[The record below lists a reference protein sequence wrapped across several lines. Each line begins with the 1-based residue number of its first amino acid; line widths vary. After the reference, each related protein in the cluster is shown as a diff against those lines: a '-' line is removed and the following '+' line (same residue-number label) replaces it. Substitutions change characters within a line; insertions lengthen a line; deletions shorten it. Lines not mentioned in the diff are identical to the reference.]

1 MPKKLSKRPDYAT
14 TQKVHSEN
22 LEWLKWLDWPSM
34 SLFARAYQTMQLPKD
49 KNKPA
54 LKKENPTLSKQ
65 TNKKKTPKQ
74 STEKSIH
81 FLGVSVVAVI
91 PFPE

>member
-1 MPKKLSKRPDYAT
+1 MPKKLSKCPDYAT

-34 SLFARAYQTMQLPKD
+34 SPFARAYQTIQLPKD

-54 LKKENPTLSKQ
+54 LKKENPTLPKQ
-65 TNKKKTPKQ
+65 TNKKTHQNKAQKRAF
-74 STEKSIH
+74 I
-81 FLGVSVVAVI
+81 F
-91 PFPE
+91 

>member
-1 MPKKLSKRPDYAT
+1 
-14 TQKVHSEN
+14 
-22 LEWLKWLDWPSM
+22 M
-34 SLFARAYQTMQLPKD
+34 SLFARAYQTIQLPKD

-54 LKKENPTLSKQ
+54 LKIENPALPKQ
-65 TNKKKTPKQ
+65 TSKKTPPKQ

-81 FLGVSVVAVI
+81 FLRVSVVAVI